1 MTEYVPKLTE
11 TGRPIPEP
19 GLRAQLMRIRYDLT
33 AAQGKLTEAFAM
45 FDALHIDDQ
54 PAERT
59 SFMNGP
65 VTADQCPSCGVGA
78 IIENDKRIVVHA
90 ADCPTLK
97 PAQGPT

>member
-1 MTEYVPKLTE
+1 MADSERTSEYVPKLTE

-54 PAERT
+54 PGERT

-65 VTADQCPSCGVGA
+65 VTAEQCPNCGVGTG
-78 IIENDKRIVVHA
+78 NHA

-97 PAQGPT
+97 PAQEPT